1 MTCDQP
7 QANSKQSDAVLHNLD
22 MSPVWTEALS
32 EKFTALRAA
41 WGLPADA
48 HVSSFWVGHAVQASR
63 AEVEAAL
70 SALGPQADCVRLLIV
85 NDSKT
90 CIVAG
95 KPEQCAALISKLG
108 VPAFPIEQGMAGHC
122 QEVAPYVDEIARIH
136 SMLRVPQG
144 GAATGV
150 TFYTSSVPGGG
161 VAQMPADGR
170 NAGALVASVY
180 RNTADFP
187 ALVGAAAA
195 RGADVFVELGAGDL
209 RAAATKDIL
218 GKQGVPHVAVAF
230 DKRGAEPWRQLLKM
244 AATLITHGG
253 TGCKVLRATRR
264 RLHYAVRPPLGPG
277 VHNLRR
283 LAACTTPRCWPSWT
297 PRSTALLSPRPRRRR
312 GARS

>member
-1 MTCDQP
+1 M
-7 QANSKQSDAVLHNLD
+7 LHNLD
-22 MSPVWTEALS
+22 TSPVWTEALS